1 MGKLT
6 ELAGRLKSPE
16 GRIFLLKRVLGGFG
30 IGMDNFYLVVQ
41 PVPQKPLAGRLG
53 RNIEI
58 RAIGPEDY
66 REAWFPRPQKFIDLR
81 FEQGAR
87 CWVAFKKGEAVGC
100 IWIMPGAFREDIA
113 RIRVV
118 PLPEGEAAWDFDIY
132 IDESMRM
139 GRLFGQLWDV
149 ASAWMREQGFR
160 WTASRIDATNEAS
173 LRAHERLGARRA
185 LHVRIYQWAGFELL
199 RLDGR
204 FRLNL
209 SRRRWLDIPIPLPAE
224 LNRSET

>member
-6 ELAGRLKSPE
+6 ERIGRMKSPE
-16 GRIFLLKRVLGGFG
+16 GRAYLLKRLLGVLG
-30 IGMDNFYLVVQ
+30 IGMQDFHLVVQ

-58 RAIGPEDY
+58 RAIGPDAY
-66 REAWFPRPQKFIDLR
+66 REVWFPRPRKFIDLR
-81 FEQGAR
+81 YAQGAR
-87 CWVAFKKGEAVGC
+87 CWVAFKQGEAVGC

-118 PLPEGEAAWDFDIY
+118 PLPEGETAWDFDIY

-149 ASAWMREQGFR
+149 ASTWMREQGFR

-173 LRAHERLGARRA
+173 LRAHERLGAKRA
-185 LHVRIYQWAGFELL
+185 LHVRIYQLGGFELL

-204 FRLNL
+204 FRLNP
-209 SRRRWLDIPIPLPAE
+209 SRARWLDIPIPLPDE
-224 LNRSET
+224 LKPTDA